1 MRKGEATRERILSIA
16 ETAVL
21 EKGFGATSIDE
32 IIAAAGITKSGFF
45 YHFAD
50 KNELAIALL
59 ERSMRLDDAVLDD
72 IFGRAG
78 ELTDDPLHTFLV
90 GLRLFAEM
98 MADLPQIHPG
108 CLVATYCYQDRLF
121 DQRVHA
127 LNRAIVLGWRSRFHG
142 MLAAVTERYPPR
154 EEVDLEA
161 LADMVSTVVE
171 GGMVLSRATRDPSLL
186 PTQILLLRQ
195 YMKLLFQP
203 DSVPA

>member
-59 ERSMRLDDAVLDD
+59 ERYL
-72 IFGRAG
+72 AG
-78 ELTDDPLHTFLV
+78 EDAMLDELFARARELTEDPLHIFLV
-90 GLRLFAEM
+90 GLKLFAEKA
-98 MADLPQIHPG
+98 ADLPRDYPG
-108 CLVATYCYQDRLF
+108 CLLATYCYQDRLF

-127 LNRAIVLGWRSRFHG
+127 LNRQIVLGWRARFRK
-142 MLAAVTERYPPR
+142 LLERVAERYPPKD
-154 EEVDLEA
+154 EVDLDA

-171 GGMVLSRATRDPSLL
+171 GGLVLGRATKDPAVL
-186 PTQILLLRQ
+186 PSQILLMRS
-195 YMKLLFQP
+195 YVKLLFQP
-203 DSVPA
+203 ETPAA